1 MRLVSLK
8 GLVQME
14 YSKDIIS
21 RLLDIYERR
30 SGYAKRPEELRS
42 IQFEVSK
49 EYPIYKDR
57 YDNEKYRDI
66 NTAIEKN
73 VTAGLIIAEKDQT
86 GWYSKIKL
94 NIARVDDCYTLLKR
108 TSIPDKC
115 EKVLSILEKA
125 DCAGDF
131 LIGRVVSD
139 FYEQIK
145 AYKKLPY
152 DLGYD
157 ARRVGEVLQVLATV
171 TKLTSETYIRNFS
184 TALFKDSKRF
194 QREYRSTIESI
205 LFDYTDDVVEKDDI
219 LGYYNLYENPT
230 YVLIKGNAR
239 ICFDESAIEL
249 SEMPGGI
256 ALSNGSLAGIHKISV
271 KTDKVITVENLTT
284 YHDCDEPDAVYIYLG
299 GYHNTSKQK
308 LLELIYE
315 KNGDKEYYHEG
326 DLDVY
331 GFLILENLISKTQIP
346 FKPLLMDVETIE
358 RFYRAGLYKT
368 LTARDRK
375 MIDSKKDGQLSAY
388 KDVLEYMLEYNCK
401 VEQESIKAVG
411 LVENN
416 KMYHYRQESC

>member
-1 MRLVSLK
+1 MRLVSSK

-30 SGYAKRPEELRS
+30 NGYAKRPEELRS

-73 VTAGLIIAEKDQT
+73 VAAGLIISEKDQT
-86 GWYSKIKL
+86 GRYSKIKL
-94 NIARVDDCYTLLKR
+94 NIARVDDCYALLKR
-108 TSIPDKC
+108 TSIPDQCK
-115 EKVLSILEKA
+115 KVLSVLEKA
-125 DCAGDF
+125 NNAECL
-131 LIGRVVSD
+131 LIGRIVSD
-139 FYEQIK
+139 FCEQIK

-157 ARRVGEVLQVLATV
+157 ARRVGEVLQVLEAV

-230 YVLIKGNAR
+230 YVLIKGNTR

-271 KTDKVITVENLTT
+271 KADKVITVENLTT
-284 YHDCDEPDAVYIYLG
+284 YHDCDEQDAVYIYLG

-315 KNGDKEYYHEG
+315 NNGDKEYYHEG

-358 RFYRAGLYKT
+358 RFYRAGLYKN
-368 LTARDRK
+368 LSARDRK
-375 MIDSKKDGQLSAY
+375 VITSKKDGQLSAY
-388 KDVLEYMLEYNCK
+388 KDVLEYMLANDCK
-401 VEQESIKAVG
+401 VEQESIKAVE
-411 LVENN
+411 LVER
-416 KMYHYRQESC
+416 KA

>member
-1 MRLVSLK
+1 MRLVSSK

-30 SGYAKRPEELRS
+30 NGYAKRPEELRS

-73 VTAGLIIAEKDQT
+73 VAAGLIIAEKDQT
-86 GWYSKIKL
+86 GRYSKIKL
-94 NIARVDDCYTLLKR
+94 NIARVDDCYALLKR
-108 TSIPDKC
+108 TSIPDQCK
-115 EKVLSILEKA
+115 KVLSVLEKA
-125 DCAGDF
+125 NNVECL
-131 LIGRVVSD
+131 LIGRIVSD
-139 FYEQIK
+139 FCEQIK

-157 ARRVGEVLQVLATV
+157 ARRVGEVLQVLEAV

-205 LFDYTDDVVEKDDI
+205 LFNYTDDVVEKDDI

-271 KTDKVITVENLTT
+271 KADKVITVENLTT
-284 YHDCDEPDAVYIYLG
+284 YHDCDEQDTVYIYLG

-315 KNGDKEYYHEG
+315 NNGDKEYYHEG

-331 GFLILENLISKTQIP
+331 GFLILKNLIDKTQIP
-346 FKPLLMDVETIE
+346 FKPLFMDLGTIE
-358 RFYRAGLYKT
+358 RFYRAGLYKN
-368 LTARDRK
+368 LSARDRK
-375 MIDSKKDGQLSAY
+375 VITSKKDGQLSAY
-388 KDVLEYMLEYNCK
+388 KDVLEYMLANDCK
-401 VEQESIKAVG
+401 VEQESIKAVELIEG
-411 LVENN
+411 
-416 KMYHYRQESC
+416 

>member
-1 MRLVSLK
+1 
-8 GLVQME
+8 ME

-30 SGYAKRPEELRS
+30 NGYAKRPEELRS

-73 VTAGLIIAEKDQT
+73 VAAGLIIAEKDQT
-86 GWYSKIKL
+86 GRYSKIKL
-94 NIARVDDCYTLLKR
+94 NIARVDECYALLKR
-108 TSIPDKC
+108 TSIPDQCK
-115 EKVLSILEKA
+115 KVLSVLEKA
-125 DCAGDF
+125 NNAECL
-131 LIGRVVSD
+131 LIGRIVSD
-139 FYEQIK
+139 FCEQIK

-157 ARRVGEVLQVLATV
+157 ARRVGEVLQVLEAV

-194 QREYRSTIESI
+194 QREYRSTTESI
-205 LFDYTDDVVEKDDI
+205 LFNYTDDVVEKDDI

-271 KTDKVITVENLTT
+271 KADKVITVENLTT
-284 YHDCDEPDAVYIYLG
+284 YHDCDEQDAVYIYLG

-315 KNGDKEYYHEG
+315 NNGDKEYYHEG

-331 GFLILENLISKTQIP
+331 GFLILKNLIDKTQIP
-346 FKPLLMDVETIE
+346 FKPLFMDLGTIE
-358 RFYRAGLYKT
+358 RFYRAGLYKN
-368 LTARDRK
+368 LSARDRK
-375 MIDSKKDGQLSAY
+375 VITSKKDGQLSAY
-388 KDVLEYMLEYNCK
+388 KDVLEYMLANDCK
-401 VEQESIKAVG
+401 VEQESIKAVE
-411 LVENN
+411 LVER
-416 KMYHYRQESC
+416 KA

>member
-1 MRLVSLK
+1 
-8 GLVQME
+8 ME

-30 SGYAKRPEELRS
+30 NGYAKRPEELRS

-73 VTAGLIIAEKDQT
+73 VAAGLIIAEKDQT
-86 GWYSKIKL
+86 GRYSKIKL
-94 NIARVDDCYTLLKR
+94 NIARVDECYALLKR
-108 TSIPDKC
+108 TSIPDQCK
-115 EKVLSILEKA
+115 KVLSVLEKA
-125 DCAGDF
+125 NNVECL
-131 LIGRVVSD
+131 LIGRIVSD
-139 FYEQIK
+139 FCEQIK

-157 ARRVGEVLQVLATV
+157 ARRVGEVLQVLEAV

-194 QREYRSTIESI
+194 QREYRSTTESI
-205 LFDYTDDVVEKDDI
+205 LFNYTDDVVEKDDI

-271 KTDKVITVENLTT
+271 KADKVITVENLTT
-284 YHDCDEPDAVYIYLG
+284 YHDCDEQDAVYIYLG

-315 KNGDKEYYHEG
+315 NNGDKEYYHEG

-331 GFLILENLISKTQIP
+331 GFLILKNLIDKTQIP
-346 FKPLLMDVETIE
+346 FKPLFMDLGTIE
-358 RFYRAGLYKT
+358 RFYRAGLYKN
-368 LTARDRK
+368 LSARDRK
-375 MIDSKKDGQLSAY
+375 VITSKKDGQLSAY
-388 KDVLEYMLEYNCK
+388 KDVLEYMLANDCK
-401 VEQESIKAVG
+401 VEQESIKAVE
-411 LVENN
+411 LIER
-416 KMYHYRQESC
+416 KA

>member
-1 MRLVSLK
+1 
-8 GLVQME
+8 ME

-30 SGYAKRPEELRS
+30 SGYAKRPEEIRA

-73 VTAGLIIAEKDQT
+73 VAAGLIIAEKDQT
-86 GWYSKIKL
+86 GRYSKIKL
-94 NIARVDDCYTLLKR
+94 NIARVDECYALLKR
-108 TSIPDKC
+108 TSIPDQCK
-115 EKVLSILEKA
+115 KVLSVLEKA
-125 DCAGDF
+125 NNAECL
-131 LIGRVVSD
+131 LIGRIVSD
-139 FYEQIK
+139 FCEQIK

-157 ARRVGEVLQVLATV
+157 ARRVGEVLQVLEAV

-205 LFDYTDDVVEKDDI
+205 LFNYTDDVVEKDDI

-271 KTDKVITVENLTT
+271 KADKVITVENLTT
-284 YHDCDEPDAVYIYLG
+284 YHDCDEQDAVYIYLG

-315 KNGDKEYYHEG
+315 NNGDKEYYHEG

-331 GFLILENLISKTQIP
+331 GFLILKNLIDKTQIP
-346 FKPLLMDVETIE
+346 FKSLFMDLETIE
-358 RFYRAGLYKT
+358 RFYRAGLYKN
-368 LTARDRK
+368 LSARDRK
-375 MIDSKKDGQLSAY
+375 VITSKKDGQLSAY
-388 KDVLEYMLEYNCK
+388 KDVLEYMLANDCK
-401 VEQESIKAVG
+401 VEQESIKAVE
-411 LVENN
+411 LVER
-416 KMYHYRQESC
+416 KA

>member
-1 MRLVSLK
+1 MRLVSSK

-30 SGYAKRPEELRS
+30 NGYAKRPEELRS

-73 VTAGLIIAEKDQT
+73 VAAGLIIAEKDQT
-86 GWYSKIKL
+86 GRYSKIKL
-94 NIARVDDCYTLLKR
+94 NIARVDECYALLKR
-108 TSIPDKC
+108 TSIPDQCK
-115 EKVLSILEKA
+115 KVLSVLEKA
-125 DCAGDF
+125 NNAECL
-131 LIGRVVSD
+131 LIVRIVSD
-139 FYEQIK
+139 FCEQIK

-157 ARRVGEVLQVLATV
+157 ARRVGEVLQVLEAV

-205 LFDYTDDVVEKDDI
+205 LFNYTDDVVEKDDI

-256 ALSNGSLAGIHKISV
+256 ALSNESLAGIHKISV
-271 KTDKVITVENLTT
+271 KADKVITVENLTT
-284 YHDCDEPDAVYIYLG
+284 YHDCDEQDTVYIYLG

-315 KNGDKEYYHEG
+315 NNGDKEYYHEG

-331 GFLILENLISKTQIP
+331 GFLILKNLIDKTQIP
-346 FKPLLMDVETIE
+346 FKPLFMDLGTIE
-358 RFYRAGLYKT
+358 RFYRAGLYKN
-368 LTARDRK
+368 LSARDRK
-375 MIDSKKDGQLSAY
+375 VITSKKDGQLSAY
-388 KDVLEYMLEYNCK
+388 KDVLEYMLANDCK
-401 VEQESIKAVG
+401 VEQESIKAVE
-411 LVENN
+411 LVER
-416 KMYHYRQESC
+416 KA

>member
-1 MRLVSLK
+1 MRLVSSK

-30 SGYAKRPEELRS
+30 NGYAKRPEELRS

-73 VTAGLIIAEKDQT
+73 VAAGLIIAEKDQT
-86 GWYSKIKL
+86 GRYSKIKL
-94 NIARVDDCYTLLKR
+94 NIARVDDCYALLKR
-108 TSIPDKC
+108 TSIPDQCK
-115 EKVLSILEKA
+115 KVLSVLEKA
-125 DCAGDF
+125 NNAECL
-131 LIGRVVSD
+131 LIGRIVSD
-139 FYEQIK
+139 FCEQIK

-157 ARRVGEVLQVLATV
+157 ARRVGEVLQVLEAV

-230 YVLIKGNAR
+230 YVLIKGNTR

-271 KTDKVITVENLTT
+271 KADKVITVENLTT
-284 YHDCDEPDAVYIYLG
+284 YHDCDEQDAVYIYLG

-315 KNGDKEYYHEG
+315 NNGDKEYYHEG

-388 KDVLEYMLEYNCK
+388 KDVLEYMLTHDCK
-401 VEQESIKAVG
+401 IEQESIKAVELIEG
-411 LVENN
+411 
-416 KMYHYRQESC
+416 

>member
-1 MRLVSLK
+1 
-8 GLVQME
+8 ME

-30 SGYAKRPEELRS
+30 NGYAKRPEELRS

-73 VTAGLIIAEKDQT
+73 VAAGLIIAEKDQT
-86 GWYSKIKL
+86 GRYSKIKL
-94 NIARVDDCYTLLKR
+94 NIARVDDCYALLKR
-108 TSIPDKC
+108 TSIPNQCK
-115 EKVLSILEKA
+115 KVLSVLEKA
-125 DCAGDF
+125 NNVECL
-131 LIGRVVSD
+131 LIGRIVSD
-139 FYEQIK
+139 FCEQIK

-157 ARRVGEVLQVLATV
+157 ARRVGEVLQVLEAV

-205 LFDYTDDVVEKDDI
+205 LFNYTDDVVEKDDI

-271 KTDKVITVENLTT
+271 KADKVITVENLTT
-284 YHDCDEPDAVYIYLG
+284 YHDCDEQDTVYIYLG

-315 KNGDKEYYHEG
+315 NNGDKEYYHEG

-331 GFLILENLISKTQIP
+331 GFLILKNLIDKTQIP
-346 FKPLLMDVETIE
+346 FKPLFMDLGTIE
-358 RFYRAGLYKT
+358 RFYRAGLYKN
-368 LTARDRK
+368 LSARDRK
-375 MIDSKKDGQLSAY
+375 VITSKKDGQLSAY
-388 KDVLEYMLEYNCK
+388 KDVLEYMLANDCK
-401 VEQESIKAVG
+401 VEQESIKAVE
-411 LVENN
+411 LVER
-416 KMYHYRQESC
+416 KA

>member
-1 MRLVSLK
+1 
-8 GLVQME
+8 ME

-30 SGYAKRPEELRS
+30 NGYAKRPEELRS

-73 VTAGLIIAEKDQT
+73 VAAGLIISEKDQT
-86 GWYSKIKL
+86 GRYSKIKL
-94 NIARVDDCYTLLKR
+94 NIARVDDCYALLKR
-108 TSIPDKC
+108 TSIPDQCK
-115 EKVLSILEKA
+115 KVLSVLEKA
-125 DCAGDF
+125 NNVECL
-131 LIGRVVSD
+131 LIGRIVSD
-139 FYEQIK
+139 FCEQIK

-157 ARRVGEVLQVLATV
+157 ARRVGEVLQVLEAV

-205 LFDYTDDVVEKDDI
+205 LFNYTDDVVEKDDI

-271 KTDKVITVENLTT
+271 KADKVITVENLTT
-284 YHDCDEPDAVYIYLG
+284 YHDCDEQDTVYIYLG

-315 KNGDKEYYHEG
+315 NNGDKEYYHEG

-331 GFLILENLISKTQIP
+331 GFLILKNLIDKTQIP
-346 FKPLLMDVETIE
+346 FKPLFMDLGTIE
-358 RFYRAGLYKT
+358 RFYRAGLYKN
-368 LTARDRK
+368 LSARDRK
-375 MIDSKKDGQLSAY
+375 VITSKKDGQLSAY
-388 KDVLEYMLEYNCK
+388 KDVLEYMLANDCK
-401 VEQESIKAVG
+401 VEQESIKAVE
-411 LVENN
+411 LVER
-416 KMYHYRQESC
+416 KA

>member
-1 MRLVSLK
+1 MRLVSSK

-30 SGYAKRPEELRS
+30 NGYAKRPEELRS

-73 VTAGLIIAEKDQT
+73 VAAGLIIAEKDQT
-86 GWYSKIKL
+86 GRYSKIKL
-94 NIARVDDCYTLLKR
+94 NIARVDECYALLKR
-108 TSIPDKC
+108 TSIPDQCK
-115 EKVLSILEKA
+115 KVLSVLEKA
-125 DCAGDF
+125 NNAECL
-131 LIGRVVSD
+131 LIGRIVSD
-139 FYEQIK
+139 FCEQIK

-157 ARRVGEVLQVLATV
+157 ARRVGEVLQVLEAV

-205 LFDYTDDVVEKDDI
+205 LFNYTDDVVEKDDI

-271 KTDKVITVENLTT
+271 KADKVITVENLTT
-284 YHDCDEPDAVYIYLG
+284 YHDCDEQDTVYIYLG

-315 KNGDKEYYHEG
+315 NNGDKEYYHEG

-331 GFLILENLISKTQIP
+331 GFLILMNLIDKTQIP
-346 FKPLLMDVETIE
+346 FKPLFMDLGTIE
-358 RFYRAGLYKT
+358 RFYRAGLYKN
-368 LTARDRK
+368 LSARDRK
-375 MIDSKKDGQLSAY
+375 VITSKKDGQLSAY
-388 KDVLEYMLEYNCK
+388 KDVLEYMLANDCK
-401 VEQESIKAVG
+401 VEQESIKAVE
-411 LVENN
+411 LVER
-416 KMYHYRQESC
+416 KA

>member
-1 MRLVSLK
+1 
-8 GLVQME
+8 ME

-30 SGYAKRPEELRS
+30 NGYAKRPEELRS

-73 VTAGLIIAEKDQT
+73 VAAGLIIAEKDQT
-86 GWYSKIKL
+86 GRYSKIKL
-94 NIARVDDCYTLLKR
+94 NIARVDECYALLKR
-108 TSIPDKC
+108 TSIPDQCK
-115 EKVLSILEKA
+115 KVLSVLEKA
-125 DCAGDF
+125 NNVECL
-131 LIGRVVSD
+131 LIGRIVSD
-139 FYEQIK
+139 FCEQIK

-157 ARRVGEVLQVLATV
+157 ARRVGEVLQVLEAV

-194 QREYRSTIESI
+194 QREYRSTTESI
-205 LFDYTDDVVEKDDI
+205 LFNYTDDVVEKDDI

-271 KTDKVITVENLTT
+271 KADKVITVENLTT
-284 YHDCDEPDAVYIYLG
+284 YHDCDEQDTVYIYLG

-315 KNGDKEYYHEG
+315 NNGDKEYYHEG

-331 GFLILENLISKTQIP
+331 GFLILKNLIDKTQIP
-346 FKPLLMDVETIE
+346 FKPLFMDLGTIE
-358 RFYRAGLYKT
+358 RFYRAGLYKN
-368 LTARDRK
+368 LSARDRK
-375 MIDSKKDGQLSAY
+375 VITSKKDGQLSAY
-388 KDVLEYMLEYNCK
+388 KDVLEYMLANDCK
-401 VEQESIKAVG
+401 VEQESIKAVELIEG
-411 LVENN
+411 
-416 KMYHYRQESC
+416 

>member
-30 SGYAKRPEELRS
+30 NGYAKRPEELRS

-86 GWYSKIKL
+86 GRYSKIKL

-131 LIGRVVSD
+131 LIGRIVSD
-139 FYEQIK
+139 FCEQIK

-256 ALSNGSLAGIHKISV
+256 ALSNESLAGIHKISV

-375 MIDSKKDGQLSAY
+375 MIESKKDGQLSTY

-416 KMYHYRQESC
+416 KM

>member
-1 MRLVSLK
+1 MRLVSSK

-30 SGYAKRPEELRS
+30 NGYAKRPEELRS

-73 VTAGLIIAEKDQT
+73 VAAGLIIAEKDQT
-86 GWYSKIKL
+86 GRYSKIKL
-94 NIARVDDCYTLLKR
+94 NIARVDECYALLKR
-108 TSIPDKC
+108 TSIPDQCK
-115 EKVLSILEKA
+115 KVLSVLEKA
-125 DCAGDF
+125 NNAECL
-131 LIGRVVSD
+131 LIGRIVSD
-139 FYEQIK
+139 FCEQIK

-157 ARRVGEVLQVLATV
+157 ARRVGEVLQVLEAV

-230 YVLIKGNAR
+230 YVLIKGNTR

-271 KTDKVITVENLTT
+271 KADKVITVENLTT
-284 YHDCDEPDAVYIYLG
+284 YHDCDEQDTVYIYLG

-315 KNGDKEYYHEG
+315 NNGDKEYYHEG

-388 KDVLEYMLEYNCK
+388 KDVLEYMLTHDCK
-401 VEQESIKAVG
+401 IEQESIKAVELIEG
-411 LVENN
+411 
-416 KMYHYRQESC
+416 

>member
-1 MRLVSLK
+1 
-8 GLVQME
+8 ME

-30 SGYAKRPEELRS
+30 NGYAKRPEELRS

-73 VTAGLIIAEKDQT
+73 VAAGLIISEKDQT
-86 GWYSKIKL
+86 GRYSKIKL
-94 NIARVDDCYTLLKR
+94 NIARVDDCYALLKR
-108 TSIPDKC
+108 TSIPDQCK
-115 EKVLSILEKA
+115 KVLSVLEKA
-125 DCAGDF
+125 NNAECL
-131 LIGRVVSD
+131 LIGRIVSD
-139 FYEQIK
+139 FCEQIK

-157 ARRVGEVLQVLATV
+157 ARRVGEVLQVLEAV

-205 LFDYTDDVVEKDDI
+205 LFNYTDDVVEKDDI

-271 KTDKVITVENLTT
+271 KADKVITVENLTT
-284 YHDCDEPDAVYIYLG
+284 YHDCDEQDAVYIYLG

-315 KNGDKEYYHEG
+315 NNGDKEYYHEG

-331 GFLILENLISKTQIP
+331 GFLILKNLIDKTQIP
-346 FKPLLMDVETIE
+346 FKPLFMDLGTIE
-358 RFYRAGLYKT
+358 RFYRAGLYKN
-368 LTARDRK
+368 LSARDRK
-375 MIDSKKDGQLSAY
+375 VITSKKDGQLSAY
-388 KDVLEYMLEYNCK
+388 KDVLEYMLANDCK
-401 VEQESIKAVG
+401 VEQESIKAVE
-411 LVENN
+411 LVER
-416 KMYHYRQESC
+416 KA

>member
-1 MRLVSLK
+1 
-8 GLVQME
+8 ME

-30 SGYAKRPEELRS
+30 NGYAKRPEELRS

-49 EYPIYKDR
+49 EYPVYKDR

-73 VTAGLIIAEKDQT
+73 VAAGLIIAEKDQI
-86 GWYSKIKL
+86 GRYSKIKL
-94 NIARVDDCYTLLKR
+94 NIARVDDCYALLKR
-108 TSIPDKC
+108 TSIPDQCK
-115 EKVLSILEKA
+115 KVLSVLEKA
-125 DCAGDF
+125 NNAECL
-131 LIGRVVSD
+131 LIGRIVSD
-139 FYEQIK
+139 FCEQIK

-157 ARRVGEVLQVLATV
+157 ARRVGEVLQVLEAV

-194 QREYRSTIESI
+194 QREYRSTTESI
-205 LFDYTDDVVEKDDI
+205 LFNYTDDVVEKDDI

-271 KTDKVITVENLTT
+271 KADKVITVENLTT
-284 YHDCDEPDAVYIYLG
+284 YHDCDEQDAVYIYLG

-315 KNGDKEYYHEG
+315 NNGDKEYYHEG

-331 GFLILENLISKTQIP
+331 GFLILKNLIDKTQIP
-346 FKPLLMDVETIE
+346 FKPLFMDLGTIE
-358 RFYRAGLYKT
+358 RFYRAGLYKN
-368 LTARDRK
+368 LSARDRK
-375 MIDSKKDGQLSAY
+375 VITSKKDGQLSAY
-388 KDVLEYMLEYNCK
+388 KDVLEYMLANDCK
-401 VEQESIKAVG
+401 VEQESIKAVE
-411 LVENN
+411 LVER
-416 KMYHYRQESC
+416 KA

>member
-1 MRLVSLK
+1 MRLVSSK

-30 SGYAKRPEELRS
+30 NGYAKRPEELRS

-49 EYPIYKDR
+49 KYPIYKDR

-73 VTAGLIIAEKDQT
+73 VAAGLIIAEKDQT
-86 GWYSKIKL
+86 GRYSKIKL
-94 NIARVDDCYTLLKR
+94 NIARVDDCYVLLKR
-108 TSIPDKC
+108 TSIPDQCKEVLSVL
-115 EKVLSILEKA
+115 EKV
-125 DCAGDF
+125 DCSE
-131 LIGRVVSD
+131 SD
-139 FYEQIK
+139 FINRIVNDFCEQIK
-145 AYKKLPY
+145 VYKKLPY

-157 ARRVGEVLQVLATV
+157 ARRVEEVLQVLATV
-171 TKLTSETYIRNFS
+171 SKLTAETYIRNFS

-194 QREYRSTIESI
+194 QREYRSTIENI

-239 ICFDESAIEL
+239 ICFDESVIEL

-256 ALSNGSLAGIHKISV
+256 ALSNGSLAGIHKLSV
-271 KTDKVITVENLTT
+271 KADKVITVENLTT

-315 KNGDKEYYHEG
+315 NNGDKEYYHEG

-416 KMYHYRQESC
+416 KM

>member
-1 MRLVSLK
+1 MRLVSSK

-30 SGYAKRPEELRS
+30 NGYAKRPEELRS

-73 VTAGLIIAEKDQT
+73 VAAGLIIAEKDQT
-86 GWYSKIKL
+86 GRYSKIKL
-94 NIARVDDCYTLLKR
+94 NIARVDECYALLKR
-108 TSIPDKC
+108 TSIPDQCK
-115 EKVLSILEKA
+115 KVLSVLEKA
-125 DCAGDF
+125 NNAECL
-131 LIGRVVSD
+131 LIGRIVSD
-139 FYEQIK
+139 FCEQIK
-145 AYKKLPY
+145 VYKKLPY

-157 ARRVGEVLQVLATV
+157 ARRVGEVLQVLEAV

-205 LFDYTDDVVEKDDI
+205 LFNYTDDVVEKDDI

-271 KTDKVITVENLTT
+271 KADKVITVENLTT
-284 YHDCDEPDAVYIYLG
+284 YHDCDEQDTVYIYLG

-315 KNGDKEYYHEG
+315 NNGDKEYYHEG

-388 KDVLEYMLEYNCK
+388 KDVLEYMLTHDCK
-401 VEQESIKAVG
+401 IEQESIKAVELIEG
-411 LVENN
+411 
-416 KMYHYRQESC
+416 

>member
-1 MRLVSLK
+1 
-8 GLVQME
+8 ME

-21 RLLDIYERR
+21 RFLDIYERR
-30 SGYAKRPEELRS
+30 NGYAKRPEELRS

-73 VTAGLIIAEKDQT
+73 VTAGLVIAEKDQT
-86 GWYSKIKL
+86 GRYSKIKL

-131 LIGRVVSD
+131 LIGRVVGD
-139 FYEQIK
+139 FCEQIK

-315 KNGDKEYYHEG
+315 NNGDKEYYHEG

-375 MIDSKKDGQLSAY
+375 MIESKKDGQLSAY

-416 KMYHYRQESC
+416 KM

>member
-30 SGYAKRPEELRS
+30 KGYAKRPEELRS

-86 GWYSKIKL
+86 GRYSKIKL

-108 TSIPDKC
+108 TSIPDNC

-139 FYEQIK
+139 FCEQIK

-315 KNGDKEYYHEG
+315 NNGDKEYYHEG

-401 VEQESIKAVG
+401 VEQESIKAVE

-416 KMYHYRQESC
+416 KM

>member
-1 MRLVSLK
+1 
-8 GLVQME
+8 ME

-30 SGYAKRPEELRS
+30 NGYAKRPEELRS

-73 VTAGLIIAEKDQT
+73 VAAGLIIAEKDQI
-86 GWYSKIKL
+86 GRYSKIKL
-94 NIARVDDCYTLLKR
+94 NIARVDDCYALLKR
-108 TSIPDKC
+108 TSIPDQCK
-115 EKVLSILEKA
+115 KVLSVLEKA
-125 DCAGDF
+125 NNAECL
-131 LIGRVVSD
+131 LIGRIVSD
-139 FYEQIK
+139 FCEQIK

-157 ARRVGEVLQVLATV
+157 ARRVGEVLQVLEAV

-194 QREYRSTIESI
+194 QREYRSTTESI
-205 LFDYTDDVVEKDDI
+205 LFNYTDDVVEKDDI

-271 KTDKVITVENLTT
+271 KADKVITVENLTT
-284 YHDCDEPDAVYIYLG
+284 YHDCDEQDAVYIYLG

-315 KNGDKEYYHEG
+315 NNGDKEYYHEG

-331 GFLILENLISKTQIP
+331 GFLILKNLIDKTQIP
-346 FKPLLMDVETIE
+346 FKPLFMDLGTIE
-358 RFYRAGLYKT
+358 RFYRAGLYKN
-368 LTARDRK
+368 LSARDRK
-375 MIDSKKDGQLSAY
+375 VITSKKDGQLSAY
-388 KDVLEYMLEYNCK
+388 KDVLEYMLANDCK
-401 VEQESIKAVG
+401 VEQESIKAVE
-411 LVENN
+411 LVER
-416 KMYHYRQESC
+416 KA

>member
-1 MRLVSLK
+1 
-8 GLVQME
+8 ME

-30 SGYAKRPEELRS
+30 NGYAKRPEELRS

-73 VTAGLIIAEKDQT
+73 VAAGLIISEKDQT
-86 GWYSKIKL
+86 GRYSKIKL
-94 NIARVDDCYTLLKR
+94 NIARVDDCYALLKR
-108 TSIPDKC
+108 TSIPDQCK
-115 EKVLSILEKA
+115 KVLSVLEKA
-125 DCAGDF
+125 NNAECL
-131 LIGRVVSD
+131 LIGRIVSD
-139 FYEQIK
+139 FCEQIK

-157 ARRVGEVLQVLATV
+157 ARRVGEVLQVLEAV

-230 YVLIKGNAR
+230 YVLIKGNTR

-271 KTDKVITVENLTT
+271 KADKVITVENLTT
-284 YHDCDEPDAVYIYLG
+284 YHDCDEQDAVYIYLG

-315 KNGDKEYYHEG
+315 NNGDKEYYHEG

-358 RFYRAGLYKT
+358 RFYRAGLYKN
-368 LTARDRK
+368 LSARDRK
-375 MIDSKKDGQLSAY
+375 VITSKKDGQLSAY
-388 KDVLEYMLEYNCK
+388 KDVLEYMLANDCK
-401 VEQESIKAVG
+401 VEQESIKAVE
-411 LVENN
+411 LVER
-416 KMYHYRQESC
+416 KA

>member
-1 MRLVSLK
+1 
-8 GLVQME
+8 ME

-30 SGYAKRPEELRS
+30 NGYAKRPEELRS

-73 VTAGLIIAEKDQT
+73 VAAGLIIAEKDQI
-86 GWYSKIKL
+86 GRYSKIKL
-94 NIARVDDCYTLLKR
+94 NIARVDDCYALLKR
-108 TSIPDKC
+108 TSIPDQCK
-115 EKVLSILEKA
+115 KVLSVLEKA
-125 DCAGDF
+125 NNVECL
-131 LIGRVVSD
+131 LIGRIVSD
-139 FYEQIK
+139 FCEQIK

-157 ARRVGEVLQVLATV
+157 ARRVGEVLQVLEAV

-205 LFDYTDDVVEKDDI
+205 LFNYTDDVVEKDDI

-230 YVLIKGNAR
+230 FVLIKGNAR
-239 ICFDESAIEL
+239 ICFAESAIEL

-271 KTDKVITVENLTT
+271 KADKVITVENLTT
-284 YHDCDEPDAVYIYLG
+284 YHDCDEQDAVYIYLG

-315 KNGDKEYYHEG
+315 NNGDKEYYHEG

-331 GFLILENLISKTQIP
+331 GFLILKNLIDKTQIP
-346 FKPLLMDVETIE
+346 FKPLFMDLGTIE
-358 RFYRAGLYKT
+358 RFYRAGLYKN
-368 LTARDRK
+368 LSARDRK
-375 MIDSKKDGQLSAY
+375 VITSKKDGQLSAY
-388 KDVLEYMLEYNCK
+388 KDVLEYMLANDCK
-401 VEQESIKAVG
+401 VEQESIKAVE
-411 LVENN
+411 LIER
-416 KMYHYRQESC
+416 KA

>member
-1 MRLVSLK
+1 
-8 GLVQME
+8 ME

-30 SGYAKRPEELRS
+30 NGYAKRPEELRS

-73 VTAGLIIAEKDQT
+73 VAAGLIIAEKDQT
-86 GWYSKIKL
+86 GRYSKIKL
-94 NIARVDDCYTLLKR
+94 NIARVDECYALLKR
-108 TSIPDKC
+108 TSIPDQCK
-115 EKVLSILEKA
+115 KVLSVLEKA
-125 DCAGDF
+125 NNAECL
-131 LIGRVVSD
+131 LIGRIVSD
-139 FYEQIK
+139 FCEQIK

-157 ARRVGEVLQVLATV
+157 ARRVGEVLQVLEAV

-205 LFDYTDDVVEKDDI
+205 LFNYTDDVVEKDDI

-256 ALSNGSLAGIHKISV
+256 ALSNESLAGIHKISV
-271 KTDKVITVENLTT
+271 KADKVITVENLTT
-284 YHDCDEPDAVYIYLG
+284 YHDCDEQDTVYIYLG

-315 KNGDKEYYHEG
+315 NNGDKEYYHEG

-331 GFLILENLISKTQIP
+331 GFLILKNLIDKTQIP
-346 FKPLLMDVETIE
+346 FKPLFMDLGTIE
-358 RFYRAGLYKT
+358 RFYRAGLYKN
-368 LTARDRK
+368 LSARDRK
-375 MIDSKKDGQLSAY
+375 VITSKKDGQLSAY
-388 KDVLEYMLEYNCK
+388 KDVLEYMLANDCK
-401 VEQESIKAVG
+401 VEQESIKAVE
-411 LVENN
+411 LVER
-416 KMYHYRQESC
+416 KA

>member
-1 MRLVSLK
+1 
-8 GLVQME
+8 ME

-30 SGYAKRPEELRS
+30 NGYAKRPEELRS

-73 VTAGLIIAEKDQT
+73 VAAGLIIAEKDQT
-86 GWYSKIKL
+86 GRYSKIKL
-94 NIARVDDCYTLLKR
+94 NIARVDECYALLKR
-108 TSIPDKC
+108 TSIPDQCK
-115 EKVLSILEKA
+115 KVLSVLEKA
-125 DCAGDF
+125 NNAECL
-131 LIGRVVSD
+131 LIVRIVSD
-139 FYEQIK
+139 FCEQIK

-157 ARRVGEVLQVLATV
+157 ARRVGEVLQVLEAV

-205 LFDYTDDVVEKDDI
+205 LLNYTDDVVEKDDI

-256 ALSNGSLAGIHKISV
+256 ALSNESLAGIHKISV
-271 KTDKVITVENLTT
+271 KADKVITVENLTT
-284 YHDCDEPDAVYIYLG
+284 YHDCDEQDTVYIYLG

-315 KNGDKEYYHEG
+315 NNGDKEYYHEG

-331 GFLILENLISKTQIP
+331 GFLILKNLIDKTQIP
-346 FKPLLMDVETIE
+346 FKPLFMDLGTIE
-358 RFYRAGLYKT
+358 RFYRAGLYKN
-368 LTARDRK
+368 LSARDRK
-375 MIDSKKDGQLSAY
+375 VITSKKDGQLSAY
-388 KDVLEYMLEYNCK
+388 KDVLEYMLANDCK
-401 VEQESIKAVG
+401 VEQESIKAVELIEG
-411 LVENN
+411 
-416 KMYHYRQESC
+416 

>member
-1 MRLVSLK
+1 
-8 GLVQME
+8 ME
-14 YSKDIIS
+14 YSKDIIG

-30 SGYAKRPEELRS
+30 NGYAKRPEKLLS

-86 GWYSKIKL
+86 GRYSKIKL
-94 NIARVDDCYTLLKR
+94 NIARIDDCYTLLKR

-131 LIGRVVSD
+131 LFGRVVSD
-139 FYEQIK
+139 FCEQIK

-152 DLGYD
+152 NLGYD
-157 ARRVGEVLQVLATV
+157 AKRVGEVLQVLTTV

-346 FKPLLMDVETIE
+346 FKPLLMDVETME

-368 LTARDRK
+368 LTVRDRK
-375 MIDSKKDGQLSAY
+375 MIESKKDGQLSAY
-388 KDVLEYMLEYNCK
+388 KAVLEYMLEYNCK

-416 KMYHYRQESC
+416 KM

>member
-1 MRLVSLK
+1 
-8 GLVQME
+8 ME
-14 YSKDIIS
+14 YSKDILS

-30 SGYAKRPEELRS
+30 NGYAKRPEELRS

-86 GWYSKIKL
+86 GRYSKIKL

-108 TSIPDKC
+108 TSIPNKC

-139 FYEQIK
+139 FCEQIK

-205 LFDYTDDVVEKDDI
+205 LFDYTGDVVEKDDI

-416 KMYHYRQESC
+416 KM

>member
-1 MRLVSLK
+1 MRLVSSK

-30 SGYAKRPEELRS
+30 NGYAKRPEELRS

-49 EYPIYKDR
+49 KYPIYKDR

-73 VTAGLIIAEKDQT
+73 VAAGLIIAEKDQT
-86 GWYSKIKL
+86 GRYSKIKL
-94 NIARVDDCYTLLKR
+94 NIARVDDCYALLKR
-108 TSIPDKC
+108 TSIPDQCKEVLSVL
-115 EKVLSILEKA
+115 EKV
-125 DCAGDF
+125 DCSE
-131 LIGRVVSD
+131 SD
-139 FYEQIK
+139 FINRIVNDFCEQIK
-145 AYKKLPY
+145 VYKKLPY

-157 ARRVGEVLQVLATV
+157 ARRVEEVLQVLATV
-171 TKLTSETYIRNFS
+171 SKLTSETYIRNFS

-194 QREYRSTIESI
+194 QREYRSTIENI

-271 KTDKVITVENLTT
+271 KVDKVITVENLTT

-315 KNGDKEYYHEG
+315 NNGDKEYYHEG

-416 KMYHYRQESC
+416 KM

>member
-1 MRLVSLK
+1 
-8 GLVQME
+8 ME

-30 SGYAKRPEELRS
+30 NGYAKRPEELRS

-73 VTAGLIIAEKDQT
+73 VAAGLIIAEKDQI
-86 GWYSKIKL
+86 GRYSKIKL
-94 NIARVDDCYTLLKR
+94 NIARVDDCYALLKR
-108 TSIPDKC
+108 TSIPDQCK
-115 EKVLSILEKA
+115 KVLSVLEKA
-125 DCAGDF
+125 NNVECL
-131 LIGRVVSD
+131 LIGRIVSD
-139 FYEQIK
+139 FCEQIK

-157 ARRVGEVLQVLATV
+157 ARRVGEVLQVLEAV

-184 TALFKDSKRF
+184 TALFKDSKIF
-194 QREYRSTIESI
+194 QREYRSTTESI
-205 LFDYTDDVVEKDDI
+205 LFNYTDDVVEKDDI

-271 KTDKVITVENLTT
+271 KADKVITVENLTT
-284 YHDCDEPDAVYIYLG
+284 YHDCDEQDAVYIYLG

-315 KNGDKEYYHEG
+315 NNGDKEYYHEG

-331 GFLILENLISKTQIP
+331 GFLILKNLIDKTQIP
-346 FKPLLMDVETIE
+346 FKPLFMDLGTIE
-358 RFYRAGLYKT
+358 RFYRAGLYKN
-368 LTARDRK
+368 LSARDRK
-375 MIDSKKDGQLSAY
+375 VITSKKDGQLSAY
-388 KDVLEYMLEYNCK
+388 KDVLEYMLANDCK
-401 VEQESIKAVG
+401 VEQESIKAVE
-411 LVENN
+411 LVER
-416 KMYHYRQESC
+416 KA

>member
-1 MRLVSLK
+1 MRLVSSK

-30 SGYAKRPEELRS
+30 NGYAKRPEELRS

-73 VTAGLIIAEKDQT
+73 VAAGLIIAEKDQT
-86 GWYSKIKL
+86 GRYSKIKL
-94 NIARVDDCYTLLKR
+94 NIARVDECYALLKR
-108 TSIPDKC
+108 TSIPDQCK
-115 EKVLSILEKA
+115 KVLSVLEKA
-125 DCAGDF
+125 NNVECL
-131 LIGRVVSD
+131 LIGRIVSD
-139 FYEQIK
+139 FCEQIK

-157 ARRVGEVLQVLATV
+157 ARRVGEVLQVLEAV

-194 QREYRSTIESI
+194 QREYRSTTESI
-205 LFDYTDDVVEKDDI
+205 LFNYTDDVVEKDDI

-271 KTDKVITVENLTT
+271 KADKVITVENLTT
-284 YHDCDEPDAVYIYLG
+284 YHDCDEQDAVYIYLG

-315 KNGDKEYYHEG
+315 NNGDKEYYHEG

-331 GFLILENLISKTQIP
+331 GFLILKNLIDKTQIP
-346 FKPLLMDVETIE
+346 FKPLFMDLGTIE
-358 RFYRAGLYKT
+358 RFYRAGLYKN
-368 LTARDRK
+368 LSARDRK
-375 MIDSKKDGQLSAY
+375 VITSKKDGQLSAY
-388 KDVLEYMLEYNCK
+388 KDVLEYMLANDCK
-401 VEQESIKAVG
+401 VEQESIKAVE
-411 LVENN
+411 LVER
-416 KMYHYRQESC
+416 KA

>member
-30 SGYAKRPEELRS
+30 NGYAKRPEELRS

-66 NTAIEKN
+66 NAAIEKN
-73 VTAGLIIAEKDQT
+73 VASGLIIAEKDQT
-86 GWYSKIKL
+86 GQYSKIKL
-94 NIARVDDCYTLLKR
+94 NIDRVDECYALLKR
-108 TSIPDKC
+108 KSIPDQCKM
-115 EKVLSILEKA
+115 VLSVLEKA
-125 DCAGDF
+125 DYTEGL
-131 LIGRVVSD
+131 LIGRIVSD
-139 FYEQIK
+139 FCEQIK

-157 ARRVGEVLQVLATV
+157 ARRVGEVLQVLDGLI
-171 TKLTSETYIRNFS
+171 KLTSETYIRNFS
-184 TALFKDSKRF
+184 TALFRDSKRF
-194 QREYRSTIESI
+194 QREYKSTIEAI

-239 ICFDESAIEL
+239 ICFDESVVEL
-249 SEMPGGI
+249 SEMLGGI
-256 ALSNGSLAGIHKISV
+256 ALSNGSLEGIRKISV
-271 KTDKVITVENLTT
+271 KADKVITVENLTT
-284 YHDCDEPDAVYIYLG
+284 YHDCDEQNALYIYLG
-299 GYHNTSKQK
+299 GYHNTSKQR

-315 KNGDKEYYHEG
+315 NNGDKEYYHEG

-331 GFLILENLISKTQIP
+331 GFLILENLILKTQIP

-375 MIDSKKDGQLSAY
+375 MIDSKMDGQLSAY
-388 KDVLEYMLEYNCK
+388 KDVLEYMLIHDCK
-401 VEQESIKAVG
+401 IEQESIKAVE
-411 LVENN
+411 LVER
-416 KMYHYRQESC
+416 KA

>member
-1 MRLVSLK
+1 
-8 GLVQME
+8 ME

-30 SGYAKRPEELRS
+30 NGYAKRPEELRS

-73 VTAGLIIAEKDQT
+73 VAAGLIIAEKDQT
-86 GWYSKIKL
+86 GRYSKIKL
-94 NIARVDDCYTLLKR
+94 NIARVDECYALLKR
-108 TSIPDKC
+108 TSIPDQCK
-115 EKVLSILEKA
+115 KVLSVLEKA
-125 DCAGDF
+125 NNVECL
-131 LIGRVVSD
+131 LIGRIVSD
-139 FYEQIK
+139 FCEQIK

-157 ARRVGEVLQVLATV
+157 ARRVGEVLQVLEAV

-205 LFDYTDDVVEKDDI
+205 LFNYTDDVVEKDDI

-271 KTDKVITVENLTT
+271 KADKVITVENLTT
-284 YHDCDEPDAVYIYLG
+284 YHDCDEQDTVYIYLG

-315 KNGDKEYYHEG
+315 NNGDKEYYHEG

-331 GFLILENLISKTQIP
+331 GFLILKNLIDKTQIP
-346 FKPLLMDVETIE
+346 FKPLFMDLGTIE
-358 RFYRAGLYKT
+358 RFYRAGLYKN
-368 LTARDRK
+368 LSARDRK
-375 MIDSKKDGQLSAY
+375 VITSKKDGQLSAY
-388 KDVLEYMLEYNCK
+388 KDVLEYMLANDCK
-401 VEQESIKAVG
+401 VEQESIKAVE
-411 LVENN
+411 LVER
-416 KMYHYRQESC
+416 KA

>member
-1 MRLVSLK
+1 
-8 GLVQME
+8 ME

-30 SGYAKRPEELRS
+30 KGYTKRPEELRS

-73 VTAGLIIAEKDQT
+73 VAAGLIIAKKDQT
-86 GWYSKIKL
+86 GRYSKIKL
-94 NIARVDDCYTLLKR
+94 NIARVDDCYALLKR
-108 TSIPDKC
+108 TSIPDQCKEVLRVL
-115 EKVLSILEKA
+115 EKVDYSE
-125 DCAGDF
+125 
-131 LIGRVVSD
+131 SD
-139 FYEQIK
+139 FINRIVNDFCEQIK
-145 AYKKLPY
+145 LYKKLPY

-157 ARRVGEVLQVLATV
+157 ARRVEEVLQVLSTMS
-171 TKLTSETYIRNFS
+171 KLTSETYIRNFS

-194 QREYRSTIESI
+194 QREYRSTIENI

-271 KTDKVITVENLTT
+271 KADKVITVENLTT
-284 YHDCDEPDAVYIYLG
+284 YHDCDEQDAVYIYLG

-315 KNGDKEYYHEG
+315 NNGDKEYYHEG

-388 KDVLEYMLEYNCK
+388 KDVLEYMLENNCK
-401 VEQESIKAVG
+401 VEQESIKAVE

-416 KMYHYRQESC
+416 KM

>member
-1 MRLVSLK
+1 M
-8 GLVQME
+8 
-14 YSKDIIS
+14 
-21 RLLDIYERR
+21 
-30 SGYAKRPEELRS
+30 
-42 IQFEVSK
+42 
-49 EYPIYKDR
+49 
-57 YDNEKYRDI
+57 
-66 NTAIEKN
+66 
-73 VTAGLIIAEKDQT
+73 
-86 GWYSKIKL
+86 
-94 NIARVDDCYTLLKR
+94 
-108 TSIPDKC
+108 
-115 EKVLSILEKA
+115 SILEKA

-139 FYEQIK
+139 FCEQIK

>member
-1 MRLVSLK
+1 MRLVSSK

-30 SGYAKRPEELRS
+30 NGYAKRPEELRS

-49 EYPIYKDR
+49 KYPIYKDR

-73 VTAGLIIAEKDQT
+73 VAAGLIIAEKDQT
-86 GWYSKIKL
+86 GRYSKIKL
-94 NIARVDDCYTLLKR
+94 NIARVDDCYALLKR
-108 TSIPDKC
+108 TSIPDQCKEVLSVL
-115 EKVLSILEKA
+115 EKV
-125 DCAGDF
+125 DCSE
-131 LIGRVVSD
+131 SD
-139 FYEQIK
+139 FINRIVNDFCEQIK
-145 AYKKLPY
+145 VYKKLPY

-157 ARRVGEVLQVLATV
+157 ARRVEEVLQVLATV
-171 TKLTSETYIRNFS
+171 SKLTSETYIRNFS

-315 KNGDKEYYHEG
+315 NNGDKEYYHEG

-346 FKPLLMDVETIE
+346 FKPLMMDIETIE

-411 LVENN
+411 LVE
-416 KMYHYRQESC
+416 KKICG

>member
-1 MRLVSLK
+1 
-8 GLVQME
+8 ME

-30 SGYAKRPEELRS
+30 NGYAKRPEKLRS

-49 EYPIYKDR
+49 KYPIYKDR

-73 VTAGLIIAEKDQT
+73 VAAGLIIAEKDQT
-86 GWYSKIKL
+86 GRYSKIKL
-94 NIARVDDCYTLLKR
+94 NIARVDDCYALLKR
-108 TSIPDKC
+108 TSIPDQCKEVLSVL
-115 EKVLSILEKA
+115 EKV
-125 DCAGDF
+125 DCSE
-131 LIGRVVSD
+131 SD
-139 FYEQIK
+139 FINRIVNDFCEQIK
-145 AYKKLPY
+145 VYKKLPY

-157 ARRVGEVLQVLATV
+157 ARRVEEVLQVLATV
-171 TKLTSETYIRNFS
+171 SKLTSETYIRNFS

-194 QREYRSTIESI
+194 QREYRSTIENI

-271 KTDKVITVENLTT
+271 KADKVITVENLTT
-284 YHDCDEPDAVYIYLG
+284 YHDCDEQDAVYIYLG

-315 KNGDKEYYHEG
+315 NNGDKEYYHEG

-346 FKPLLMDVETIE
+346 FKPLMMDVETIE

-416 KMYHYRQESC
+416 KM